1 MDGNALS
8 IRSSQL
14 LNKGI
19 PPWELGTENL
29 VTQSPYVCGGGGGG
43 GEKIVAHVSNQ
54 ASGGLMTGV
63 TSCLYFDFNLEHSS

>member
-29 VTQSPYVCGGGGGG
+29 VIQSPYVCGGEGGGRKNSG
-43 GEKIVAHVSNQ
+43 TRQQSSVRRSNDW
-54 ASGGLMTGV
+54 SDL
-63 TSCLYFDFNLEHSS
+63 LPLL